1 MTNKEAEEHFH
12 RGIHYFR
19 GGFFPAALQEFQA
32 VARIDP
38 QYGNIQHF
46 LTVTRKKTE
55 EVAGQLSAFLQEAF
69 DDQAHQ
75 LSEQLVIEDA
85 PHFGREIERLL
96 RREEYQAALNRLA
109 EAEAFVSESRPFLL
123 LKANVFKRLGRFSE
137 AEQVLLRAHTL
148 FPADAEII
156 NNLGNIYLARNH
168 FVQAREQFEEALKLN
183 AEDPR
188 ALNNLGTLYMQIH
201 NLDRA
206 QSVFERL
213 VREHPRWQ
221 VARRNLEGLLRRK
234 DELEREIFRLRQ
246 ELTAH
251 PTYIDIGMNL
261 GRNLFFRGFFTE
273 ARLTLENVLQKNPSL
288 HAAQFY
294 LGSICE
300 IEGDFPKALEHYYA
314 MCVARQQD
322 DSPEYI
328 NSQRLRD
335 EGYLEEALA
344 EVKKVAVLELDL
356 ASGHIKL
363 GIRYFEDGQ
372 WENAQEHFDEAVK
385 LKPKYPD
392 AYYWRAL
399 TRLRTGK
406 KASAEKDLRKAIE
419 LNPRFADAHYQ
430 LGMLFRE
437 KAPKKAR
444 FHLQAAVSM
453 GVREQFAEIAERLLN
468 DSLGEEED

>member
-1 MTNKEAEEHFH
+1 MTTKEAEEHFH

-55 EVAGQLSAFLQEAF
+55 EVAGQLSSYLSETF
-69 DDQAHQ
+69 DDEAHQ
-75 LSEQLVIEDA
+75 LSEQLVIESS

-109 EAEAFVSESRPFLL
+109 ETESFVSESRPFLL
-123 LKANVFKRLGRFSE
+123 LKANVFRRLGRFSE

-148 FPADAEII
+148 FPEDAEII
-156 NNLGNIYLARNH
+156 NNLGNIYLARNS
-168 FVQAREQFEEALKLN
+168 FNEARERFEAALKLN
-183 AEDPR
+183 PNDPR
-188 ALNNLGTLYMQIH
+188 ALNNLGTLYMQVH

-206 QSVFERL
+206 QAVFERL
-213 VREHPRWQ
+213 VRDHPRWQ
-221 VARRNLEGLLRRK
+221 VARRNLEGLIRRK
-234 DELEREIFRLRQ
+234 EELEREIFHLRQ
-246 ELTAH
+246 ELIAH
-251 PTYIDIGMNL
+251 PTFVDIGLNL
-261 GRNLFFRGFFTE
+261 GKNLFFRGFFTE
-273 ARLTLENVLQKNPSL
+273 ARLTLEQVLQKNASL
-288 HAAQFY
+288 HAARFY
-294 LGSICE
+294 LGSMCE
-300 IEGDFPKALEHYYA
+300 IEGDLKKALEHYYA
-314 MCVARQQD
+314 MVAARKQD
-322 DSPEYI
+322 DLPAFD
-328 NSQRLRD
+328 NAQRLQQ

-344 EVKKVAVLELDL
+344 EIKKVAVLELDI
-356 ASGHIKL
+356 ASGHIKI

-372 WENAQEHFDEAVK
+372 WDNAQTHFDEAVK

-430 LGMLFRE
+430 LGMLCRD
-437 KAPKKAR
+437 KASKKAR

-453 GVREQFAEIAERLLN
+453 GVRDQFAEIANRVLKSLN
-468 DSLGEEED
+468 EEED